1 MDSIFGWPICLRPT
15 RGRCIS
21 KPSPSR
27 TKCVVG
33 MKTRISHVDFD
44 GVDIIAACRRLDWNS
59 SSGRAVEDLNF
70 SAL

>member
-1 MDSIFGWPICLRPT
+1 
-15 RGRCIS
+15 
-21 KPSPSR
+21 
-27 TKCVVG
+27 